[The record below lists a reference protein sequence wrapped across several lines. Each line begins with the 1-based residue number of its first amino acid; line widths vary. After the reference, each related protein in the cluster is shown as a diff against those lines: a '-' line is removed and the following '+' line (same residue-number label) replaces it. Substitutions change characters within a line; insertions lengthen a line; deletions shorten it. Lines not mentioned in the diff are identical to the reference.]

1 MVRIPAELGVVLARR
16 RRARREP
23 VKTHPPRAARG
34 APRCGTR
41 PFKTTLPSLP
51 SIRLKRSLMPAVECH
66 AISLCGAISLIRWEM
81 ESLMADSVAKFV
93 HVSKRYPGGIF
104 GRPILALDDVTL
116 QLPRGEVVGLVG
128 PNRAGKSTLIKLLL
142 TICRPTSGEI
152 VRLGSPWHDRR
163 SLARVGYIHESQSL
177 PRYVTARD
185 VLEYYGALTGLSSLT
200 ARRRTEDLLERVGL
214 ADRSREPIARF
225 SKGMLQRLALAQA
238 LLNQPELLVFDE
250 PTEGM
255 DLIARRL
262 VYEAIA
268 DQRIA
273 GRSVLLVSH
282 ALADVEKHCDRVAV
296 LREGRLRFFGPTA
309 ELSHRGGE
317 SLEDAL
323 EPLYC
328 EDGELVSV

>member
-1 MVRIPAELGVVLARR
+1 M
-16 RRARREP
+16 REP
-23 VKTHPPRAARG
+23 IAE
-34 APRCGTR
+34 
-41 PFKTTLPSLP
+41 F
-51 SIRLKRSLMPAVECH
+51 
-66 AISLCGAISLIRWEM
+66 
-81 ESLMADSVAKFV
+81 FN
-93 HVSKRYPGGIF
+93 VSKRYPGGLF
-104 GRPILALDDVTL
+104 RPPILALDDVTL

-128 PNRAGKSTLIKLLL
+128 PNRAGKSTLVKLLL
-142 TICRPTSGEI
+142 TISRPTSGHI
-152 VRLGSPWHDRR
+152 FRLGRPWHDRR
-163 SLARVGYIHESQSL
+163 SLARIGYIHESQSL
-177 PRYVTARD
+177 PRYLTARG

-200 ARRRTEDLLERVGL
+200 ARRRSEDLLARVGL
-214 ADRSREPIARF
+214 ADRSREPIARY

-262 VYEAIA
+262 VYDAIA
-268 DQRIA
+268 EQRRA

-282 ALADVEKHCDRVAV
+282 ALTDVEKHCDRIAV

-309 ELSHRGGE
+309 DLSHHAGE

-328 EDGELVSV
+328 ENGELVSV